1 MCTLIAKL
9 NDDNTRL
16 TMLVKQKN
24 KNLKNLTSTK
34 KFCNDQVLT
43 IQDVK
48 RIEKLYAGKK

>member
-1 MCTLIAKL
+1 MCALIAKL
-9 NDDNTRL
+9 NEDNTRL

-34 KFCNDQVLT
+34 NFCNDQVLT